1 MSLRLNRV
9 NEAVE
14 HEINRILRTYFREET
29 VRITVVGALISQ
41 DFKFVQV
48 KFSVVDGD
56 NGCHAVKFFSKYK
69 NFIRRKLCEKL
80 QLCHMPTL
88 KFELTNAI
96 AQGNHMIDL
105 LDVIVKDEGKL

>member
-29 VRITVVGALISQ
+29 VCITIVGALMSP

-48 KFSVVDGD
+48 KFSVIDSD
-56 NGCHAVKFFSKYK
+56 RDQYAIKFFSKYK
-69 NFIRRKLCEKL
+69 NFIKQKLCEKM
-80 QLCHMPTL
+80 QLRHTPQL
-88 KFELTNAI
+88 KFEKTNAI
-96 AQGNHMIDL
+96 AHGNHMINL
-105 LDVIVKDEGKL
+105 LNTLSETEI